1 MLCRY
6 PYLVISVVFALS
18 ACTSNYSEQP
28 IKPIRSTERLNDIW
42 DNHYRFF
49 IGQPTPTHFSVCH
62 SMSCYKISEVSL
74 DKQDWQEV
82 LALFSKT
89 DSAEEERHS
98 IQQAIAR
105 LEILVGKQIGSQ
117 HDLARNQ
124 IASNR
129 YGQMDCVD
137 EATNTS
143 VYLRM
148 LENAD
153 VLRWHTTAFRT
164 SRGIFQGQAPHN
176 TATIIDTQTQ
186 TRYAVDSWFYANGK
200 APIIIQLDKWMSG
213 WEPESN

>member
-6 PYLVISVVFALS
+6 LYLVIAVVFTLS
-18 ACTSNYSEQP
+18 ACTSPYSEQP

-42 DNHYRFF
+42 DNDYRFF
-49 IGQPTPTHFSVCH
+49 IGQPTPKRFSVCH
-62 SMSCYKISEVSL
+62 SMSCYKISELSL
-74 DKQDWQEV
+74 DKKDWQEV
-82 LALFSKT
+82 LELFTHTK
-89 DSAEEERHS
+89 SAGEERHI

-105 LEILVGKQIGSQ
+105 LEILIGKQVGSQ

-124 IASNR
+124 ITSNR
-129 YGQMDCVD
+129 YGQLDCVD

-148 LENAD
+148 LENAGI
-153 VLRWHTTAFRT
+153 LKWHTAASRT
-164 SRGIFQGQAPHN
+164 SRGIFRGQAPHN

-200 APIIIQLDKWMSG
+200 APAIIPLDEWMSG